1 MTEFDNQIKYFREKK
16 NMTQRDLAES
26 LGTDIRN
33 VRRWENG
40 EASMDVLKAIKI
52 AKILGVSVEVLFDL

>member
-1 MTEFDNQIKYFREKK
+1 MAEFENQIKYFREKK